1 MATSLLVDPRG
12 NLVTIPDQPAAP
24 APSPIVALD
33 EKKRIIARLCAPFAF
48 DDVRWR
54 VIERTRD
61 KKLGLFAAYV
71 KTSVIIDR
79 LNSVLGEGC
88 WSRTYQQQTIENITL
103 IIKEKPVLK
112 GKIALICELDIPGVG
127 KNAGTGEMWSDDANA
142 VTSADSQAFK
152 RAAECFGIGLYLK
165 RVEKVWASIDQYSQ
179 PTDAREFRRAT
190 AASLSV
196 TPPGSRPGQAPSV
209 GSQSGDKGQ
218 TNGSTSRSQSPAQG
232 RNTRSAPQS
241 ANGPSMDDLLAK
253 KAVYIQALG
262 EPLYNDAVAKA
273 RRAIAPNTAAAEA
286 NQQIMRSLDDK
297 CMLLTQSRQLAADVS
312 PQTVDQVLPRR
323 AEIIRTR
330 AGRERHLRRDQQ
342 AIALA
347 LDGLAQNL
355 LRQAVRIDVGGIE
368 HRHAMIEADVN
379 QPRRRPRIGRTPG
392 FEEVIAT
399 AEGRGAEAENRN
411 AKT

>member
-61 KKLGLFAAYV
+61 KKRGFFAAYV

-196 TPPGSRPGQAPSV
+196 TPLGSRPGQAPSV

-312 PQTVDQVLPRR
+312 PQTVDQVLDTYKAQTFATVPSVE
-323 AEIIRTR
+323 ALSNIR
-330 AGRERHLRRDQQ
+330 
-342 AIALA
+342 LA
-347 LDGLAQNL
+347 LETARNS
-355 LRQAVRIDVGGIE
+355 QA
-368 HRHAMIEADVN
+368 
-379 QPRRRPRIGRTPG
+379 
-392 FEEVIAT
+392 
-399 AEGRGAEAENRN
+399 
-411 AKT
+411 